1 MKFLSCLSLS
11 GFIYLLVHFLCG
23 ESYTPIRVE
32 YITQFQPIEDSVLL
46 LTPRKAQDEIY
57 VLAIPINST
66 LDPLKHVKNSSNHV
80 SEFHALFEDYKVPRV
95 DGFQHVY
102 ELPTST
108 TCNIYIIT
116 YNTEKYSKTSC
127 AIRYPWG
134 YRSPAEI
141 MLIEY
146 DYQVLALV
154 FLFFVV
160 ELMNLINMP
169 EKQGLHSFFI
179 IFLIIVWAGLF
190 ISTRIRIE
198 IDESLIAVFE
208 YATKLRFIVILAA
221 IFYTMTGP
229 PFAPVEWEIS
239 NYIFICLLI
248 FLGKSITADLVVLA
262 PTVFAVIAF
271 RMDRQRALSILR
283 YRRINI
289 IKQSN
294 EINCDPDS
302 LNKYY
307 RHLRISLIVFLIVL
321 IEFVFALSQHYWYHA
336 NLFCLL
342 TVVFYVAYYFII
354 FRYNI
359 ADKEDKSTKDIGK

>member
-1 MKFLSCLSLS
+1 
-11 GFIYLLVHFLCG
+11 
-23 ESYTPIRVE
+23 
-32 YITQFQPIEDSVLL
+32 
-46 LTPRKAQDEIY
+46 
-57 VLAIPINST
+57 
-66 LDPLKHVKNSSNHV
+66 
-80 SEFHALFEDYKVPRV
+80 
-95 DGFQHVY
+95 
-102 ELPTST
+102 
-108 TCNIYIIT
+108 
-116 YNTEKYSKTSC
+116 
-127 AIRYPWG
+127 
-134 YRSPAEI
+134 
-141 MLIEY
+141 
-146 DYQVLALV
+146 
-154 FLFFVV
+154 
-160 ELMNLINMP
+160 MP

-294 EINCDPDS
+294 EINCDPDL